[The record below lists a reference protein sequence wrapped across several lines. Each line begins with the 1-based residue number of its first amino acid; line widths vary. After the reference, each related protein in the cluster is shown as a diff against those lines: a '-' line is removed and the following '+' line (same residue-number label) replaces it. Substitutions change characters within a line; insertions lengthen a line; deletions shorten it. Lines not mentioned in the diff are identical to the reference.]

1 MTAARSR
8 DAATLLLIT
17 ITAIWGSTF
26 FLIRDMVVMEMSPV
40 NFLAV
45 RFTIAAIAMLVVF
58 WRPMLALDKREVQ
71 VGVGLGGV

>member
-1 MTAARSR
+1 
-8 DAATLLLIT
+8 LLLIA

>member
-17 ITAIWGSTF
+17 ITAIWESTF
-26 FLIRDMVVMEMSPV
+26 FLIRDIVVLEMSPV

>member
-8 DAATLLLIT
+8 DAATLLLIA